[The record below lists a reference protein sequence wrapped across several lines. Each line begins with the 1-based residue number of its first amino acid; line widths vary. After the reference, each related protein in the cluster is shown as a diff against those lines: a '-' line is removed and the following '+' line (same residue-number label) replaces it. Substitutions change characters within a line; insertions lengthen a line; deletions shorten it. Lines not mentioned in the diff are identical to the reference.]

1 MPKPVPDRDELSLD
15 REALLARLNDV
26 NSDLAKLDAGEVTI
40 RFHPDGR
47 MEAIVPGGPMF
58 PDGSFDSSE
67 CWNKAADDYRQELL
81 SEREWIEHAMAEF
94 DVMKQDELGR

>member
-1 MPKPVPDRDELSLD
+1 MSNFTPNPEEPPLSRDE
-15 REALLARLNDV
+15 LLARLEDV

-94 DVMKQDELGR
+94 DVMKQDEPGR